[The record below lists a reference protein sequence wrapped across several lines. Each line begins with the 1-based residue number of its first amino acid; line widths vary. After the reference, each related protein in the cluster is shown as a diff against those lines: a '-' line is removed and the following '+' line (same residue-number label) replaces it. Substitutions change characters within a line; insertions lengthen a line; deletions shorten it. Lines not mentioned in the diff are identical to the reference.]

1 MKLHVKSA
9 SFSTD
14 NGQTSRFSFS
24 YSISYDKNFT
34 PKYLDNALTYRFCLN
49 FTNIEAT
56 VLEKKA
62 PVNDFVRF
70 PNAEN
75 YCWSKTGNGVISLL
89 WQLRCHCNA
98 NHNKSSSLSNAIAVA
113 IFPSLCLRRRRLCSN
128 LGGIDPE
135 KLYRTTLS
143 GPQTKWS
150 GRGSHLVFHLRDRR

>member
-1 MKLHVKSA
+1 MVFEVKLHVKSA

-34 PKYLDNALTYRFCLN
+34 PKYLDNSLTYRLCLN

-70 PNAEN
+70 PMPRIIAEV
-75 YCWSKTGNGVISLL
+75 K
-89 WQLRCHCNA
+89 
-98 NHNKSSSLSNAIAVA
+98 
-113 IFPSLCLRRRRLCSN
+113 
-128 LGGIDPE
+128 
-135 KLYRTTLS
+135 
-143 GPQTKWS
+143 
-150 GRGSHLVFHLRDRR
+150 